1 MKSPQNILNDQRRLS
16 GKNDR
21 YNFTNFSR
29 DQFYF
34 PTENN
39 QFFQSQRRITSTTYR
54 KSKMNPEQTGFP
66 QVYTSNSSHNT
77 ANLYLNKKNFSFKK
91 NLNKK
96 GNNYYDKEKLYQ
108 KMMKLQISLNDMNL
122 KYHKQKMENDK
133 QAKEIERQ
141 NKFLNLIN
149 SHNMKNMDLLDSY
162 NLKNETNSNLGNNDE
177 SKQDKFP
184 DSKNDN
190 LIF

>member
-1 MKSPQNILNDQRRLS
+1 MNSPQNNLNVQRKFS

-21 YNFTNFSR
+21 YNFNVLSR

-34 PTENN
+34 PTESNT
-39 QFFQSQRRITSTTYR
+39 FFQNQRRVTSTSYR

-66 QVYTSNSSHNT
+66 NVYTSGCPHNT

-91 NLNKK
+91 KSNKK

-108 KMMKLQISLNDMNL
+108 NMMKLQVSLNNMNL

-149 SHNMKNMDLLDSY
+149 SHNMRNMDLLET
-162 NLKNETNSNLGNNDE
+162 NNFRNENNSNLENID
-177 SKQDKFP
+177 
-184 DSKNDN
+184 DSRH
-190 LIF
+190 L